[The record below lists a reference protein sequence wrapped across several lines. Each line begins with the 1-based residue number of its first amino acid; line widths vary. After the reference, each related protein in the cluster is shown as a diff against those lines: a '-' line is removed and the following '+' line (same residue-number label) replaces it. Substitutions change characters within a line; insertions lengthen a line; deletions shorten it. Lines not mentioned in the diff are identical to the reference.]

1 MEWNEFGVRIDRNY
15 DGWNEFLEW
24 MTAKQCDTSRIY

>member
-15 DGWNEFLEW
+15 DGWQQNN
-24 MTAKQCDTSRIY
+24 MTQVEYIKPTITS